1 MSQFIKQRIRCAL
14 KPSRFFEEFK
24 LKLTGANPQAAK
36 AGSCQ
41 WEFFFFDDNDTPFD
55 ISNIASLTLQL
66 VSAAGAVVVT
76 KTISRVPSAAG
87 SLNPGCT
94 LDQWNAGS
102 GEHATIVLSSAEM
115 NQAAGAYTVTV
126 FGFTDDEAGENDP
139 FGKTTLTLI
148 EMYMTAAAAPPVAG
162 RTPVYTDDLI
172 GALAGV
178 IRRDNPKGVTITLRS
193 PDGLHLMTIGVSNT
207 PEEIKDIV

>member
-14 KPSRFFEEFK
+14 KPSRFFENFT
-24 LKLTGANPQAAK
+24 LKLTGAPPQAAK

-55 ISNIASLTLQL
+55 ITNIASLTIQI

-76 KTISRVPSAAG
+76 KSVTRVPSVSG

-94 LDQWNAGS
+94 LDQWNAGQDQ
-102 GEHATIVLSSAEM
+102 HATIVLTSAEM

-126 FGFTDDEAGENDP
+126 FGFTDDETGENDP

-148 EMYMTAAAAPPVAG
+148 EMYMTGAAAPPVVG
-162 RTPVYTDDLI
+162 RTPVYTDDLV

-193 PDGLHLMTIGVSNT
+193 PNGEHTVTLGVSNT
-207 PEEIKDIV
+207 QEFINDIV